1 MWYVAISIHFLLLLI
16 TTQVCLQLRE
26 RGRSRISFVG
36 KQPGLDDA
44 AVDLDEADPNVISN
58 DDDDDDDDALDDVS
72 LMMFYRM
79 NMVME
84 KAEKE
89 NRLIIS

>member
-1 MWYVAISIHFLLLLI
+1 MM
-16 TTQVCLQLRE
+16 
-26 RGRSRISFVG
+26 
-36 KQPGLDDA
+36 
-44 AVDLDEADPNVISN
+44 NN
-58 DDDDDDDDALDDVS
+58 DDGDDDDALDDVS

-79 NMVME
+79 NMEME

>member
-1 MWYVAISIHFLLLLI
+1 MM
-16 TTQVCLQLRE
+16 
-26 RGRSRISFVG
+26 
-36 KQPGLDDA
+36 
-44 AVDLDEADPNVISN
+44 NN
-58 DDDDDDDDALDDVS
+58 DDGDDDDALDDVS

>member
-1 MWYVAISIHFLLLLI
+1 MWSFISIHFLLIII

-44 AVDLDEADPNVISN
+44 AVDLDEADPN
-58 DDDDDDDDALDDVS
+58 DDDDDDALDDVS
-72 LMMFYRM
+72 LMIFYRM
-79 NMVME
+79 NMEME

-89 NRLIIS
+89 NRLIVS

>member
-44 AVDLDEADPNVISN
+44 AVDLDEADPN
-58 DDDDDDDDALDDVS
+58 DDDDDDVS
-72 LMMFYRM
+72 LMIFYRM
-79 NMVME
+79 NMEME

>member
-44 AVDLDEADPNVISN
+44 AVDLDEADPT
-58 DDDDDDDDALDDVS
+58 DDDDDDALDDVS

>member
-1 MWYVAISIHFLLLLI
+1 M
-16 TTQVCLQLRE
+16 CLQLRE

-44 AVDLDEADPNVISN
+44 AVDLDHADPG
-58 DDDDDDDDALDDVS
+58 DDDDDALDDVS

-79 NMVME
+79 NMEME
-84 KAEKE
+84 KAEME

>member
-1 MWYVAISIHFLLLLI
+1 MWYVVISIHFLLLLI

-44 AVDLDEADPNVISN
+44 AVDLDEADPT
-58 DDDDDDDDALDDVS
+58 DDDDDDALDDVS

>member
-1 MWYVAISIHFLLLLI
+1 M
-16 TTQVCLQLRE
+16 CLQLRE

-44 AVDLDEADPNVISN
+44 AVDLDEADPN
-58 DDDDDDDDALDDVS
+58 DDDDDALDDVS

-79 NMVME
+79 NMEME

>member
-44 AVDLDEADPNVISN
+44 AVDLDEADPT
-58 DDDDDDDDALDDVS
+58 DDDDDALDYVS

-79 NMVME
+79 NMEME

>member
-1 MWYVAISIHFLLLLI
+1 MAISIHFLLLLLLI

-44 AVDLDEADPNVISN
+44 VVDLDEADPN
-58 DDDDDDDDALDDVS
+58 DDDDDALDDVS
-72 LMMFYRM
+72 LMIFYRM
-79 NMVME
+79 NMEME

>member
-1 MWYVAISIHFLLLLI
+1 MWYVAIRIHFLLLLIIII

-44 AVDLDEADPNVISN
+44 AVDLDEADPN
-58 DDDDDDDDALDDVS
+58 DDDDDDALDDVS
-72 LMMFYRM
+72 CVMFYRM
-79 NMVME
+79 NMEME

>member
-1 MWYVAISIHFLLLLI
+1 M
-16 TTQVCLQLRE
+16 CLQLRE

-44 AVDLDEADPNVISN
+44 AVDLDEADPN
-58 DDDDDDDDALDDVS
+58 DDDDDALDDVS
-72 LMMFYRM
+72 CVMFYRM
-79 NMVME
+79 NMEME

>member
-1 MWYVAISIHFLLLLI
+1 MWYVGISINFLLIIIII

-44 AVDLDEADPNVISN
+44 AVDLDEADPT
-58 DDDDDDDDALDDVS
+58 DDDDDDALDDVS
-72 LMMFYRM
+72 LMIFYRM
-79 NMVME
+79 NMEME

>member
-1 MWYVAISIHFLLLLI
+1 MAISIHFLLLII

-44 AVDLDEADPNVISN
+44 AVDLDEADPN
-58 DDDDDDDDALDDVS
+58 DDDDDDALDYMS

-79 NMVME
+79 NMEME

>member
-1 MWYVAISIHFLLLLI
+1 MR
-16 TTQVCLQLRE
+16 LQLRE

-44 AVDLDEADPNVISN
+44 AVDLDEADPND
-58 DDDDDDDDALDDVS
+58 DDDDDDDDALDYVS

-79 NMVME
+79 NMEME